1 MRNMG
6 TQAEAC
12 GYGLRETDN
21 TKCIP
26 PSIKPSYK
34 TKSQPIEGR
43 AVEKQVENKGWRD
56 RINEKREEKRG
67 EERRGEEKKG
77 VEMRKEEKK
86 KRREERRREERR
98 REEKRREKEEKR
110 GDEMRKRRE

>member
-1 MRNMG
+1 MGTVLKHIRNMG

-34 TKSQPIEGR
+34 TKSQPLEGR
-43 AVEKQVENKGWRD
+43 ADEKQVEKHPCYGC
-56 RINEKREEKRG
+56 G
-67 EERRGEEKKG
+67 LLGHKK
-77 VEMRKEEKK
+77 VTCRFDKSVVLYCTYMHPYIYTVSRTTVQLLH
-86 KRREERRREERR
+86 R
-98 REEKRREKEEKR
+98 
-110 GDEMRKRRE
+110 M

>member
-21 TKCIP
+21 TKYIP

-43 AVEKQVENKGWRD
+43 AVGKHVEKHPCYGCGMLGHKKVTCRFDKSTLPIWDQQ
-56 RINEKREEKRG
+56 RINYWWLSLVHGIEFQGMERYRG
-67 EERRGEEKKG
+67 FCL
-77 VEMRKEEKK
+77 
-86 KRREERRREERR
+86 
-98 REEKRREKEEKR
+98 
-110 GDEMRKRRE
+110 